1 MYHMMMRI
9 ENVVKLGMYG
19 SDRTFRTLEL
29 ARKGS
34 YHISTGEQRDG
45 LRGAGHALITYSLVP
60 PSLGILNACISLPVS
75 TTNTVFLE

>member
-9 ENVVKLGMYG
+9 ENVVKLAMYG

-34 YHISTGEQRDG
+34 YLYR
-45 LRGAGHALITYSLVP
+45 
-60 PSLGILNACISLPVS
+60 
-75 TTNTVFLE
+75 